1 MIVFNQKAG
10 SLKVAVAVEFC
21 KAVATK
27 DLQVFI

>member
-10 SLKVAVAVEFC
+10 SLKIAVAVESC

-27 DLQVFI
+27 KMYGI